1 VAAAGARSFGEKK
14 RMEKESSCT
23 SAVTRL
29 AGEES
34 RSGERGP
41 GDAGGVSYCGFVNCW
56 VSILEEPTIFDS
68 PDAPHVYNDLH
79 CKKSS

>member
-1 VAAAGARSFGEKK
+1 
-14 RMEKESSCT
+14 MEKESSCT

-41 GDAGGVSYCGFVNCW
+41 GVAGGVRRRRRVVDGWGIKNDDDQYNIDAYVDTFVYVKN
-56 VSILEEPTIFDS
+56 
-68 PDAPHVYNDLH
+68 
-79 CKKSS
+79 